1 MDKKRKRVNI
11 KDVARLAGV
20 SPTTVSHA
28 LGGQR
33 PVSEA
38 TRSRVQD
45 AVAVLGYRPHPG
57 ARSLKASGTGVIALC
72 AVNATTSSSYADLEY
87 FFRIMQGVTEVAH
100 QREYALVVIPDP
112 SRGVYWD
119 RLLFDG
125 AIISDPAANDANL
138 RFLREQ
144 GLPYVTI
151 GRDPDRPNEGYWV
164 DDDPAAGARLV
175 LDHLLERGARDV
187 AAITW
192 MTSDYWTQT
201 ALRTYQAWCA
211 EHGLKAEVEVVAE
224 DGEEE
229 LTAAAARLLGGPRRP
244 DAVFG
249 IYELPAIAVLHRAA
263 ELGIVGARRA
273 DGRGPKRL
281 RPRREEHADDDD
293 TRVRGH
299 AAGTGGGGAAHQ
311 RSPPRAHRR
320 APPGARDQ
328 ARRARV
334 DTPVGRGRPATARRG
349 LGPGFGA
356 VARPRPARLAGARPA
371 PHPARPAVLAWPL
384 TDARARVLAV
394 WTRAQ
399 TRRYT

>member
-1 MDKKRKRVNI
+1 MDEKRKRVNI

-38 TRSRVQD
+38 TRSRVQA
-45 AVAVLGYRPHPG
+45 AVAELGYRPHPG

-100 QREYALVVIPDP
+100 RREYALVVIPDP
-112 SRGVYWD
+112 SQGVYWD

-125 AIISDPAANDANL
+125 AIISDPAANDVNL
-138 RFLREQ
+138 RFLRDQ

-151 GRDPDRPNEGYWV
+151 GRDPDRPDEGYWV
-164 DDDPAAGARLV
+164 DDDPEAGARLV

-192 MTSDYWTQT
+192 MTTDYWTQT
-201 ALRTYQAWCA
+201 ALRTYRAWCR
-211 EHGLKAEVEVVAE
+211 EHGFKAEVEVVAE

-229 LTAAAARLLGGPRRP
+229 LAAAAARLLDGPRRP

-249 IYELPAIAVLHRAA
+249 IYELPAIAVLRRAA
-263 ELGIVGARRA
+263 ELGISVPGELMVAGPSDFGLAEKSTPTMTTLEYEATRQGREAAELLISVLRRE
-273 DGRGPKRL
+273 PIEE
-281 RPRREEHADDDD
+281 PRRVLE
-293 TRVRGH
+293 VKLV
-299 AAGTGGGGAAHQ
+299 Q
-311 RSPPRAHRR
+311 RES
-320 APPGARDQ
+320 
-328 ARRARV
+328 
-334 DTPVGRGRPATARRG
+334 
-349 LGPGFGA
+349 
-356 VARPRPARLAGARPA
+356 
-371 PHPARPAVLAWPL
+371 
-384 TDARARVLAV
+384 
-394 WTRAQ
+394 
-399 TRRYT
+399 TRR